1 MDIGRALGQLCRERN
16 IRAADLARGTGASAG
31 TISKY
36 MSGKTV
42 PSVEALEELARVIG
56 CHAFEIVARAEG
68 VTLPPLDETPED
80 ARWRE
85 LGRAMEPQ
93 ARYHV
98 EAIAA
103 AIAAKK

>member
-1 MDIGRALGQLCRERN
+1 MITNPTPAWMDSDLQQLADTANKFFDRE
-16 IRAADLARGTGASAG
+16 
-31 TISKY
+31 
-36 MSGKTV
+36 
-42 PSVEALEELARVIG
+42 
-56 CHAFEIVARAEG
+56 C
-68 VTLPPLDETPED
+68 LPND